1 MSIGNIKP
9 PPQAQSAT
17 SDHSDSTAA
26 DGLVSR
32 AGQVLSDASAQPLA
46 PGLYLVATPIGNLAD
61 ITLRGLAVL
70 ARADAV
76 YCEDTRRSRIL
87 LSHFALNRPLKT
99 YHEHNA
105 AAERPK
111 ILAALAAGRAIA
123 LISDAGTPLVSD
135 PGYKLVCAAQDAG
148 HFVSA
153 LPGPSAVLAALTSAG
168 LPTDRFLFEGFLP
181 VKQGARR
188 TRLQTLSAI
197 AITVVVFE
205 APPRLQRTLQ
215 DIADIFGTC
224 DISVAR
230 ELTKIHEEV
239 QRGSPEELVAWVR
252 EKEPKGE
259 CVIVIGPPIVED
271 LDDVAITT
279 ALMRQLQDHSLRDAV
294 ATVTSE
300 LAVARAR
307 VYRLALSL
315 KSSDV
320 SS

>member
-1 MSIGNIKP
+1 MSTGNIKL
-9 PPQAQSAT
+9 PPQALSAT
-17 SDHSDSTAA
+17 SDRTDRAGA
-26 DGLVSR
+26 GAVVSR
-32 AGQVLSDASAQPLA
+32 AGQVFSETLARPLA

-61 ITLRGLAVL
+61 ITLRSLAVL
-70 ARADAV
+70 QRADV
-76 YCEDTRRSRIL
+76 IYCEDTRRSRIL
-87 LSHFALNRPLKT
+87 LSHFALSRPLKT

-105 AAERPK
+105 ASERPK

-181 VKQGARR
+181 VKQGARHR
-188 TRLQTLSAI
+188 RLKNLRAI
-197 AITVVVFE
+197 ATTVVVFE
-205 APPRLQRTLQ
+205 APSRLEHTLQ

-230 ELTKIHEEV
+230 ELTKLHEEV
-239 QRGSPEELVAWVR
+239 QRGSPQELVAWAR

-259 CVIVIGPPIVED
+259 CVIVIGPPIAED
-271 LDDVAITT
+271 IDDVTITT
-279 ALMRQLQDHSLRDAV
+279 ALMTQLHDNSVRDAV
-294 ATVTSE
+294 ATVTGE
-300 LAVARAR
+300 LSVARAR
-307 VYRLALSL
+307 VYRLALTL
-315 KSSDV
+315 KSSADG
-320 SS
+320 S